1 MLPLSPPST
10 ARRFPAPRGLYAITP
25 DGLPAAELLARVEAA
40 LAGGAKLLQYRDK
53 LAEPAARRPVA
64 EALAAACARH
74 GAALLINDDAAL
86 AQAVGAAGVHL
97 GKDDGDLGAA
107 RRRLGPDLL
116 IGASCYA
123 DPARA
128 AAAAPHV
135 DYLAFGAV
143 FPSSVKPG
151 AAAAPLTLL
160 AAAKAAHGLPVCA
173 IGGITLANAPQVI
186 AAGADWL
193 AVITDLFSAPDIA
206 DRAAAY
212 GCLFAAAGASAEP
225 SL

>member
-1 MLPLSPPST
+1 MALPSAS
-10 ARRFPAPRGLYAITP
+10 RFPAPRGLYAITP
-25 DGLPAAELLARVEAA
+25 DGLPAAELFARAEAA
-40 LAGGAKLLQYRDK
+40 LAGGTRLLQYRDK
-53 LAEPAARRPVA
+53 LAEPAERRPVA

-74 GAALLINDDAAL
+74 GAALIINDDTELAL
-86 AQAVGAAGVHL
+86 AVGAPGVHL
-97 GKDDGDLGAA
+97 GKDDGDLAAA
-107 RRRLGPDLL
+107 RRRLGPGLL

-151 AAAAPLTLL
+151 AVAAPLALL
-160 AAAKAAHGLPVCA
+160 GAAKAAHGLPICA
-173 IGGITLANAPQVI
+173 IGGITLANAPRVI

-206 DRAAAY
+206 ERAAAY
-212 GCLFAAAGASAEP
+212 GRLFAEAGASAEP
-225 SL
+225 LL

>member
-1 MLPLSPPST
+1 MALPSAS
-10 ARRFPAPRGLYAITP
+10 RFPAPRGLYAITP
-25 DGLPAAELLARVEAA
+25 DGLPAAELFARAEAA
-40 LAGGAKLLQYRDK
+40 LAGGTRLLQYRDK
-53 LAEPAARRPVA
+53 LAEPAERRPVA

-74 GAALLINDDAAL
+74 GAALIINDDAELAL
-86 AQAVGAAGVHL
+86 AVGAPGVHL
-97 GKDDGDLGAA
+97 GKDDGDLAAA
-107 RRRLGPDLL
+107 RRCLGPGLL

-151 AAAAPLTLL
+151 AVAAPLALL
-160 AAAKAAHGLPVCA
+160 GAAKAAHGLPICA
-173 IGGITLANAPQVI
+173 IGGITLANAPRVI

-206 DRAAAY
+206 ERAAAY
-212 GCLFAAAGASAEP
+212 GRLFAEAGASAEP
-225 SL
+225 LL